1 MQPQLW
7 FELRP
12 LKKLDCIF
20 EILTAVVVDPHQ
32 GGALSHNLK
41 CDDGGDVDDGDDDKD
56 HGCSLHN
63 AVDVDETNLLSSDV
77 KCRVW
82 SDATHENLKICYRNK
97 IFYTEQKSC
106 SSDDE

>member
-12 LKKLDCIF
+12 LKELDCIF

-32 GGALSHNLK
+32 GGALSHDLK
-41 CDDGGDVDDGDDDKD
+41 SDGSGYIDDGGDVGVDDDDKN
-56 HGCSLHN
+56 HGCSIQYTVHI
-63 AVDVDETNLLSSDV
+63 DDTNLLSSDV

-82 SDATHENLKICYRNK
+82 SDATHENLKNC
-97 IFYTEQKSC
+97 
-106 SSDDE
+106 

>member
-12 LKKLDCIF
+12 LKELDCIF

-32 GGALSHNLK
+32 GGALSHDLK
-41 CDDGGDVDDGDDDKD
+41 SDGSGYIDDGGGDVGVDDDDKN
-56 HGCSLHN
+56 HSCSIQYTVHI
-63 AVDVDETNLLSSDV
+63 DETNLLSSDV

-82 SDATHENLKICYRNK
+82 SDATHENLKNC
-97 IFYTEQKSC
+97 
-106 SSDDE
+106 